1 MLVIQPNNVGK
12 TKQQQQ
18 QTEIIDIVEGIFVHL
33 SVCWLFVVAVCI
45 TFFVF
50 CFVSVAGIHD
60 INSVTEFCTNSGSKF
75 CTFVVD
81 WALKK

>member
-1 MLVIQPNNVGK
+1 MLVIQPNQVGK

-18 QTEIIDIVEGIFVHL
+18 QREIIDIIVEGIFVRL
-33 SVCWLFVVAVCI
+33 SVCWFFVVAVCVA
-45 TFFVF
+45 FFVF
-50 CFVSVAGIHD
+50 CFVSVAGSHD
-60 INSVTEFCTNSGSKF
+60 INSGSKF